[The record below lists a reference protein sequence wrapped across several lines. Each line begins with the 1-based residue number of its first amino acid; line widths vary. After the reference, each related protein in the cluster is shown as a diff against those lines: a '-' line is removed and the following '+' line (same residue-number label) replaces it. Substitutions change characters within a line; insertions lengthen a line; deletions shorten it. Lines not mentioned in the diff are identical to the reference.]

1 MIGKCRLCKKECE
14 LEVSHFIPKFVG
26 KWLKKT
32 SITGF
37 LRESNEVQKRAQDLA
52 KEYWLCSKCE
62 DLFSVWETKF
72 SAKVFHPFVNEEKS
86 EAFYSEWMSKFCA
99 SLSWRTLTFIRS
111 KNTFEKKPEGYVQSL
126 DFAES
131 HLAKFLLGQEDNLNQ
146 YEQHFFPLER
156 IESTTQKGLPPNIN
170 RYFLRTPAMDIIVI
184 QKTYISTLNCHP
196 S

>member
-1 MIGKCRLCKKECE
+1 M
-14 LEVSHFIPKFVG
+14 
-26 KWLKKT
+26 
-32 SITGF
+32 
-37 LRESNEVQKRAQDLA
+37 
-52 KEYWLCSKCE
+52 
-62 DLFSVWETKF
+62 FSVWETKF